1 MADKT
6 EFKLNIPAG
15 GMKKATVPI
24 LGEVV
29 KTKKEGIYA
38 VKEPAI
44 VGKQYMVICPVCGK
58 PVLTKA
64 TEPTVFR
71 TMHKTCNAPIIIKG
85 VEKNN
90 SAAAGCNGAN
100 EVNVTG
106 REVIPG
112 KKTNAKLSWWSM
124 TGRKA
129 YVLRT
134 GKNYIGRRDN
144 EFPSNLS
151 LKDEYASARS
161 ICIDVN
167 KTARGYTFHLTVE
180 HATNPVLINGKDQPE
195 GSSFDLNYGD
205 TIKLGNTTLSF
216 KPVKQ

>member
-29 KTKKEGIYA
+29 KTKREGIYA

-71 TMHKTCNAPIIIKG
+71 TMHKTCNAPIIIRG
-85 VEKNN
+85 IERASSHDEDITSDPPLTV
-90 SAAAGCNGAN
+90 
-100 EVNVTG
+100 
-106 REVIPG
+106 
-112 KKTNAKLSWWSM
+112 KTPEIGSKSNHKLSWWTR
-124 TGRKA
+124 TGRKKYILRIGEN
-129 YVLRT
+129 YV
-134 GKNYIGRRDN
+134 GRKDD
-144 EFPSNLS
+144 ECPSDLS

-161 ICIDVN
+161 ICINVT
-167 KTARGYTFHLTVE
+167 KTARGFFSHLTVIN
-180 HATNPVLINGKDQPE
+180 ATNPVLINKKEHPV
-195 GSSFDLNYGD
+195 GSSFDLNESD
-205 TIKLGNTTLSF
+205 KIQLGRTVLTFSLIE
-216 KPVKQ
+216 K